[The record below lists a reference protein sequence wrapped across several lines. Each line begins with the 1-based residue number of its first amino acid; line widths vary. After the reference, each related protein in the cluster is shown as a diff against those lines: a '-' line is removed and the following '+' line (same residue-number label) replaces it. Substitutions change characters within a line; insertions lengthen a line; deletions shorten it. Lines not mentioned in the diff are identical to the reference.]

1 MIRRDTGGYY
11 RAMRG
16 CSLRAG
22 LGLAAALTLACHST
36 ERHASRV
43 VIGIRADPG
52 TVNVYTATNAT
63 AQEVADLLF
72 LRLADEQD
80 DAAKGPPTLAPSLA
94 RSWEW
99 EEDGRALRVHLDP
112 KATWSDGRQ
121 VTSEDVVFSDRA
133 ARSPDVGWVGADVKE
148 LISEVTAPD
157 ATTVV
162 FRFTKTYPYRLLDA
176 SEGNIVPAHA
186 WGTVPLADW
195 PKHAFVEA
203 PATTGPFRLGRYV
216 PKEQLQLTRN
226 PSYLNAPL
234 PRLDEVVF
242 RILPDMETLVNEV
255 IAGGVDVVPNISEEA
270 SKRLQGRDDV
280 RVVRAPDL
288 SYTFVC
294 WNTSRAPFEDASV
307 RRALTLSIDRRAI
320 IETLAPGTGRPSY
333 SPIPSALWAHDDG
346 VERLDFDPA
355 AAAKLLEEAGW
366 VDRNGDGIRER
377 NGKPFR
383 FELET
388 NQGSALRGAV
398 VEMIATQLLK
408 VGVEAVPRLY
418 EFGASNEKHR
428 KHDFDAF
435 VGGWRESTKV
445 DLKSVLHSSAREGG
459 YNFGLYENAEL
470 DALID
475 RARGEPDVAVAR
487 DLWSRAQRIVAH
499 DQPFTFLFEADRLH
513 AVRKGLEGFHP
524 TLRSALTGLEE
535 WRWER

>member
-1 MIRRDTGGYY
+1 
-11 RAMRG
+11 MRG
-16 CSLRAG
+16 ERLRVG
-22 LGLAAALTLACHST
+22 LGLAVALLLACRSP
-36 ERHASRV
+36 ERHVSRV

-52 TVNVYTATNAT
+52 TLNVYTATNAT

-72 LRLADEQD
+72 LKLADEQD

-99 EEDGRALRVHLDP
+99 GEEGRELRVTLDP
-112 KATWSDGRQ
+112 KAKWSDGRPI
-121 VTSEDVVFSDRA
+121 TSEDVVFSDRA

-148 LISEVTAPD
+148 LISEVAAPD
-157 ATTVV
+157 PATVV
-162 FRFTKTYPYRLLDA
+162 FRFSKGYPYRLLDA
-176 SEGNIVPAHA
+176 AEGNIAPAHA
-186 WGTVPLADW
+186 WGTIPLADW

-203 PATTGPFRLGRYV
+203 PATSGPFRLGRYV

-226 PSYLNAPL
+226 PSYLKAPL

-255 IAGGVDVVPNISEEA
+255 IAGGVDVVPNVSEEA
-270 SKRLQGRDDV
+270 AKRLQGRDDV

-294 WNTSRAPFEDASV
+294 WNTSRAPFDDVRV
-307 RRALTLSIDRRAI
+307 RRAMTLAIDRRAI
-320 IETLAPGTGRPSY
+320 IETLAPLTGRPSY
-333 SPIPSALWAHDDG
+333 SPIPSALWAHDEG
-346 VERLDFDPA
+346 VEHLDYDPA
-355 AAAKLLEEAGW
+355 AAGKLLAEAGW

-377 NGKPFR
+377 GGKPLR

-398 VEMIATQLLK
+398 VEMIAGQLRK
-408 VGVEAVPRLY
+408 SGIDAVPRLY

-459 YNFGLYENAEL
+459 YNFGLYASPQL
-470 DALID
+470 DLLIE
-475 RARGEPDVAVAR
+475 RAREEPDVAVAR

-513 AVRKGLEGFHP
+513 AVRTGLEGFHP

>member
-1 MIRRDTGGYY
+1 
-11 RAMRG
+11 MRG
-16 CSLRAG
+16 RILRAG
-22 LGLAAALTLACHST
+22 VGLCFLLVLACRAP
-36 ERHASRV
+36 ERLGGRV

-52 TVNVYTATNAT
+52 TVNIYTATNAT

-72 LRLADEQD
+72 LRLADERD

-94 RSWEW
+94 QSWEW
-99 EEDGRALRVHLDP
+99 RDDGRELRVRLDP
-112 KATWSDGRQ
+112 KAKWSDGKPI
-121 VTSEDVVFSDRA
+121 TAEDVVFSDRA
-133 ARSPDVGWVGADVKE
+133 ARSPEVGWAGSDVKE
-148 LISEVTAPD
+148 LISDVAAPD
-157 ATTVV
+157 PSTVV
-162 FRFTKTYPYRLLDA
+162 FRFTKAYPYRLLDA
-176 SEGNIVPAHA
+176 SEGNIVPSHA
-186 WGTVPLADW
+186 WGTIPLADW
-195 PKHAFVEA
+195 TKHAFVEA
-203 PATTGPFRLGRYV
+203 PAASGPFLLGRYV
-216 PKEQLQLTRN
+216 PKEQLTLTRN
-226 PSYLNAPL
+226 RSYVKAPL
-234 PRLDEVVF
+234 PHLDEVVF

-270 SKRLQGRDDV
+270 AKRLSGRDDV

-294 WNTSRAPFEDASV
+294 WNTSRAPISDVGV
-307 RRALTLSIDRRAI
+307 RRALTLAIDRGAI

-333 SPIPSALWAHDDG
+333 SPIPSALWAHDPG
-346 VERLDFDPA
+346 VEHLDYDPA
-355 AAAKLLEEAGW
+355 GAAALLEKAGW
-366 VDRNGDGIRER
+366 IDKDGDGIREK

-398 VEMIATQLLK
+398 VEMIVGQLRK
-408 VGVEAVPRLY
+408 AGVVAVPRLY

-445 DLKSVLHSSAREGG
+445 DLKSVLHSEARENG
-459 YNFGLYENAEL
+459 YNFGLYANPEL
-470 DALID
+470 DHLIES
-475 RARGEPDVAVAR
+475 AREEQDVAAAR

-513 AVRKGLEGFHP
+513 AVRKGLAGFHP